1 MHGSTGGGWKRSA
14 SSVTAPAAYPT
25 DRAWDPA
32 GSTRWHHCPSEWAVG
47 CPAGTGALDRRG
59 KGTSAG
65 APPGLGSSF
74 ATGTASAPVPSTK
87 SSPPMAS
94 RSSRRRSRR
103 RTTTTSDRSEALSFS
118 RRARSIWDPQCALSQ
133 WPQRRSD
140 AGAGLSR
147 RSRSRV
153 LRGHSMT
160 SGFLNP
166 GAGTTARSRHT
177 PERAPPLLGGEA
189 ASMKA
194 ARPKVRQDRGDDESI
209 ARGAPLGAAAP
220 LPRGAPP
227 AVTRRPSGEG
237 YANGARRVDRRP
249 IGLRRAEQRR
259 IVALVE
265 HASTLG
271 GSPRSAA
278 VSPVCDCQGGG
289 VPSCHG
295 AELPQASWT
304 TELRGTWWPYDQR
317 HVQLRRRRAEPTRP
331 GDRPK
336 GGNQPGPA
344 GVPGS
349 VRSAPGGH
357 HAQTPAALA
366 RPGPRRSGRR

>member
-1 MHGSTGGGWKRSA
+1 
-14 SSVTAPAAYPT
+14 
-25 DRAWDPA
+25 
-32 GSTRWHHCPSEWAVG
+32 
-47 CPAGTGALDRRG
+47 
-59 KGTSAG
+59 
-65 APPGLGSSF
+65 
-74 ATGTASAPVPSTK
+74 
-87 SSPPMAS
+87 
-94 RSSRRRSRR
+94 
-103 RTTTTSDRSEALSFS
+103 
-118 RRARSIWDPQCALSQ
+118 
-133 WPQRRSD
+133 
-140 AGAGLSR
+140 
-147 RSRSRV
+147 
-153 LRGHSMT
+153 
-160 SGFLNP
+160 
-166 GAGTTARSRHT
+166 
-177 PERAPPLLGGEA
+177 
-189 ASMKA
+189 MKA

-317 HVQLRRRRAEPTRP
+317 HVQLRRRRAAPPAAAGGGCHRPPSEGRGDTLTLTELCFSPTVLRVAPGTRVTIVNRDQLDHPLGRP
-331 GDRPK
+331 GGAWSWD
-336 GGNQPGPA
+336 
-344 GVPGS
+344 GS
-349 VRSAPGGH
+349 VRDRTAVRLEVSGVYPFFCYVHPGMVGVVVVGDGRGSGGATTVDVAATESEPSADAASRP
-357 HAQTPAALA
+357 ATPTASGPIEASVPPAWLVVVALAALLGALGGTRLAA
-366 RPGPRRSGRR
+366 RRRS

>member
-1 MHGSTGGGWKRSA
+1 
-14 SSVTAPAAYPT
+14 
-25 DRAWDPA
+25 
-32 GSTRWHHCPSEWAVG
+32 
-47 CPAGTGALDRRG
+47 
-59 KGTSAG
+59 
-65 APPGLGSSF
+65 
-74 ATGTASAPVPSTK
+74 
-87 SSPPMAS
+87 
-94 RSSRRRSRR
+94 
-103 RTTTTSDRSEALSFS
+103 
-118 RRARSIWDPQCALSQ
+118 
-133 WPQRRSD
+133 
-140 AGAGLSR
+140 
-147 RSRSRV
+147 
-153 LRGHSMT
+153 
-160 SGFLNP
+160 
-166 GAGTTARSRHT
+166 
-177 PERAPPLLGGEA
+177 
-189 ASMKA
+189 MKA

-366 RPGPRRSGRR
+366 RPGPRRSGRRGAGGRTAGGRWWRLSPAAERGPRRHAYLDRAVLQSDRAAGRPWHEGDHRQPRPARPSAGTARRGVVLGRQRTRPHRGSAGATTVDVAATESEPSADAASRPATPTASGPIEASVPPAWLVVVALAALLGALGGTRLAARRRS